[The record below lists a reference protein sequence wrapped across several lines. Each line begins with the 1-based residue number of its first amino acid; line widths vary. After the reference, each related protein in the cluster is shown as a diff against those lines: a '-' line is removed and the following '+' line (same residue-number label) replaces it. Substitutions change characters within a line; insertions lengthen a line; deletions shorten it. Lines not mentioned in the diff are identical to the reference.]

1 MRTFTSR
8 GKRSE
13 RRQPRPTMRDVA
25 ALAHVSVTTVSRVIN
40 EEPGVSARLAVR
52 VGAAI
57 EQLNYR
63 HNLTASSL
71 RRADGRGGTIG
82 VVLEYIADPFDALM
96 HRAIEE
102 YALTRGVLVLAGSL
116 LEDEAR
122 ERELIAALAARRVDG
137 LVIMPAGHDQSY
149 LMNERRSG
157 TPMVFVDR
165 PPGFF
170 DADDVLTDNLDGSR
184 RGVGHLLAHGH
195 RRVGYLGDL
204 QTITTAALRHQGYR
218 EELTAHGIGVD
229 DRLVRTDVRGSERAE
244 AATREIL
251 SNKPAPTALFAGQG
265 PLTTG
270 AYRALR
276 SLGLHHKVALVGFD
290 DIPLADLLEPGIT
303 VMAQDPASMGRA
315 AAELLFRRMDG
326 DRSPSVHQVIP
337 TRLITRG
344 SGEIRP

>member
-1 MRTFTSR
+1 
-8 GKRSE
+8 
-13 RRQPRPTMRDVA
+13 MRDVA
-25 ALAHVSVTTVSRVIN
+25 RLARVSVTTVSRVIN
-40 EEPGVSARLAVR
+40 GEPGVSAPLATR

-149 LMNERRSG
+149 LLNERSSG

-165 PPGFF
+165 PPAFF
-170 DADDVLTDNLDGSR
+170 DADDVLTDNLDGVR
-184 RGVGHLLAHGH
+184 RGVRHLLAQGH
-195 RRVGYLGDL
+195 RRVAYLGDL
-204 QTITTAALRHQGYR
+204 QTISTAALRYQGYV
-218 EELTAHGIGVD
+218 EELAAQGIRPD
-229 DRLVRTDVRGSERAE
+229 DRLVRINVRGTERAE
-244 AATREIL
+244 SATLDLL
-251 SNKPAPTALFAGQG
+251 SKQPAPTALFAGQG

-276 SLGLHHKVALVGFD
+276 RLGLQHKVALVGFD

-303 VMAQDPASMGRA
+303 VMAQDPARMGRA

-326 DRSPSVHQVIP
+326 DRSASVHQVIP
-337 TRLITRG
+337 THLITRG

>member
-1 MRTFTSR
+1 
-8 GKRSE
+8 
-13 RRQPRPTMRDVA
+13 
-25 ALAHVSVTTVSRVIN
+25 VIN
-40 EEPGVSARLAVR
+40 GEPGVSPPLAIR

-149 LMNERRSG
+149 LLNERRSG

-165 PPGFF
+165 PPAFF
-170 DADDVLTDNLDGSR
+170 DADDVLTDNLDGAR
-184 RGVGHLLAHGH
+184 RGVGHLLGHGH

-218 EELTAHGIGVD
+218 EELAAHGITVD
-229 DRLVRTDVRGSERAE
+229 DRLVRTDVRGSERAK
-244 AATREIL
+244 AATLEIL
-251 SNKPAPTALFAGQG
+251 SNNPAPTALFAGQG

-276 SLGLHHKVALVGFD
+276 HLGLHHKVALVGFD

-303 VMAQDPASMGRA
+303 VMAQDPAAMGRA

-326 DRSPSVHQVIP
+326 DRAPSVHQVIP
-337 TRLITRG
+337 TRLISRG

>member
-1 MRTFTSR
+1 
-8 GKRSE
+8 
-13 RRQPRPTMRDVA
+13 MRDVA
-25 ALAHVSVTTVSRVIN
+25 RLARVSVTTVSRVIN
-40 EEPGVSARLAVR
+40 GEPGVSAPLTTR

-149 LMNERRSG
+149 LLNERSSG

-165 PPGFF
+165 PPAFF
-170 DADDVLTDNLDGSR
+170 DADDVLTDNLDGVR
-184 RGVGHLLAHGH
+184 RGVRHLLAQGH
-195 RRVGYLGDL
+195 
-204 QTITTAALRHQGYR
+204 
-218 EELTAHGIGVD
+218 
-229 DRLVRTDVRGSERAE
+229 
-244 AATREIL
+244 
-251 SNKPAPTALFAGQG
+251 PWAPC
-265 PLTTG
+265 
-270 AYRALR
+270 
-276 SLGLHHKVALVGFD
+276 
-290 DIPLADLLEPGIT
+290 
-303 VMAQDPASMGRA
+303 
-315 AAELLFRRMDG
+315 
-326 DRSPSVHQVIP
+326 
-337 TRLITRG
+337 
-344 SGEIRP
+344 RP

>member
-1 MRTFTSR
+1 
-8 GKRSE
+8 
-13 RRQPRPTMRDVA
+13 MRDVA
-25 ALAHVSVTTVSRVIN
+25 ALARVSVTTVSRVIN
-40 EEPGVSARLAVR
+40 GEPGVSPPLAIR

-149 LMNERRSG
+149 LLNERRSG

-165 PPGFF
+165 PPAFF
-170 DADDVLTDNLDGSR
+170 DADDVLTDNLDGAR
-184 RGVGHLLAHGH
+184 RGVGHLLGHGH

-218 EELTAHGIGVD
+218 EELAAHGITVD
-229 DRLVRTDVRGSERAE
+229 DRLVRTDVRGSERAK
-244 AATREIL
+244 AATLEIL
-251 SNKPAPTALFAGQG
+251 SNNPAPTALFAGQG

-276 SLGLHHKVALVGFD
+276 HLGLHHKVALVGFD

-303 VMAQDPASMGRA
+303 VMAQDPAAMGRA

-337 TRLITRG
+337 TRLIARG

>member
-1 MRTFTSR
+1 
-8 GKRSE
+8 
-13 RRQPRPTMRDVA
+13 MRDVA
-25 ALAHVSVTTVSRVIN
+25 ALARVSVTTVSRVIN
-40 EEPGVSARLAVR
+40 GEPGVSPPLAIR

-149 LMNERRSG
+149 LLNERRSG

-165 PPGFF
+165 PPAFF
-170 DADDVLTDNLDGSR
+170 DADDVLTDNLDGAR
-184 RGVGHLLAHGH
+184 RGVGHLLGHGH
-195 RRVGYLGDL
+195 GRVGFLGDL

-218 EELTAHGIGVD
+218 EELAAHGITVD
-229 DRLVRTDVRGSERAE
+229 DRLVRTDVRGSERAK
-244 AATREIL
+244 AATLEIL
-251 SNKPAPTALFAGQG
+251 SNNPAPTALFAGQG

-276 SLGLHHKVALVGFD
+276 HLGLHHKVALVGFD

-303 VMAQDPASMGRA
+303 VMAQDPAAMGRA

-326 DRSPSVHQVIP
+326 DHSPSVHQVIP
-337 TRLITRG
+337 TRLINRG

>member
-1 MRTFTSR
+1 
-8 GKRSE
+8 
-13 RRQPRPTMRDVA
+13 MRDVA
-25 ALAHVSVTTVSRVIN
+25 ALARVSVTTVSRVIN
-40 EEPGVSARLAVR
+40 GEPGVSPPLAIR

-149 LMNERRSG
+149 LLNERRSG

-165 PPGFF
+165 PPAFF
-170 DADDVLTDNLDGSR
+170 DADDVLTDNLDGAR
-184 RGVGHLLAHGH
+184 RGVGHLLGHGH

-218 EELTAHGIGVD
+218 EELAAHGITVD
-229 DRLVRTDVRGSERAE
+229 DRLVRTDVRGSERAK
-244 AATREIL
+244 AATLEIL
-251 SNKPAPTALFAGQG
+251 SNNPAPTALFAGQG

-276 SLGLHHKVALVGFD
+276 HLGLHHKVALVGFD

-303 VMAQDPASMGRA
+303 VMAQDPAAMGRA

-337 TRLITRG
+337 TRLINRG

>member
-1 MRTFTSR
+1 
-8 GKRSE
+8 
-13 RRQPRPTMRDVA
+13 MRDVA
-25 ALAHVSVTTVSRVIN
+25 ALARVSVTTVSRVIN
-40 EEPGVSARLAVR
+40 GEPGVSAPLAVR

-71 RRADGRGGTIG
+71 RRADGRSATIG
-82 VVLEYIADPFDALM
+82 VVLEYIADPFDSLL

-116 LEDEAR
+116 EEDEAR

-149 LMNERRSG
+149 LVNERRSG

-165 PPGFF
+165 PPAFF
-170 DADDVLTDNLDGSR
+170 DADDVLTDNLDGVR
-184 RGVGHLLAHGH
+184 RGVRHLLAQGH

-218 EELTAHGIGVD
+218 EELAAHGIGVD
-229 DRLVRTDVRGSERAE
+229 DRLVRTGVRGSERAE
-244 AATREIL
+244 TAALEIL
-251 SNKPAPTALFAGQG
+251 SNVPAPTALFAGQG
-265 PLTTG
+265 LLTTG
-270 AYRALR
+270 ACRALR
-276 SLGLHHKVALVGFD
+276 RLGLHHKVALVGFD

-303 VMAQDPASMGRA
+303 VMAQDPAAMGRA

-326 DRSPSVHQVIP
+326 DHSPSVHRVIP

>member
-1 MRTFTSR
+1 
-8 GKRSE
+8 
-13 RRQPRPTMRDVA
+13 MRDVA
-25 ALAHVSVTTVSRVIN
+25 ALARVSVTTVSRVIN
-40 EEPGVSARLAVR
+40 GEPGVSPPLALR

-149 LMNERRSG
+149 LLNERRSG

-165 PPGFF
+165 PPSFF
-170 DADDVLTDNLDGSR
+170 DADDVLTDNLDGAR

-204 QTITTAALRHQGYR
+204 QRITTAALRLQGYR
-218 EELTAHGIGVD
+218 DELAVHGIGVD
-229 DRLVRTDVRGSERAE
+229 DRLVRTDVRGSEQAE
-244 AATREIL
+244 AVTLEIL

-270 AYRALR
+270 AYRGLR
-276 SLGLHHKVALVGFD
+276 RLGLHHKVALVGFD

-303 VMAQDPASMGRA
+303 VMAQDPAAMGRA
-315 AAELLFRRMDG
+315 AAEQLFRRMDG

>member
-1 MRTFTSR
+1 
-8 GKRSE
+8 
-13 RRQPRPTMRDVA
+13 MRDVA
-25 ALAHVSVTTVSRVIN
+25 ALARVSVTTVSRVIN
-40 EEPGVSARLAVR
+40 GEPGVSPPLAIR

-149 LMNERRSG
+149 LLNERRSG

-165 PPGFF
+165 PPAFF
-170 DADDVLTDNLDGSR
+170 DADDVLTDNLDGAR
-184 RGVGHLLAHGH
+184 RGVGHLLGHGH

-218 EELTAHGIGVD
+218 EELAAHGITVD
-229 DRLVRTDVRGSERAE
+229 DRLVRTGVRGSERAK
-244 AATREIL
+244 AATLDIL
-251 SNKPAPTALFAGQG
+251 SNNPAPTALFAGQG

-276 SLGLHHKVALVGFD
+276 HLGLHHKVALVGFD

-303 VMAQDPASMGRA
+303 VMAQDPAAIGRA

>member
-1 MRTFTSR
+1 MRTFSKR

-13 RRQPRPTMRDVA
+13 GLQPRPTMRDVA
-25 ALAHVSVTTVSRVIN
+25 ALARVSVTTVSRVIN
-40 EEPGVSARLAVR
+40 GEPGVTTELAGR

-71 RRADGRGGTIG
+71 RRADGRSATIG
-82 VVLEYIADPFDALM
+82 VVLEYIADPFDALL

-116 LEDEAR
+116 EEDEAR

-149 LMNERRSG
+149 LLNERRSG
-157 TPMVFVDR
+157 TAMVFVDR
-165 PPGFF
+165 PPAFF
-170 DADDVLTDNLDGSR
+170 DADDVLTDNLDGAR
-184 RGVGHLLAHGH
+184 RGVGHLVAQGH
-195 RRVGYLGDL
+195 RRIGYIGDL
-204 QTITTAALRHQGYR
+204 QTITTAALRHRGYR
-218 EELTAHGIGVD
+218 EELAAHGIPVD
-229 DRLVRTDVRGSERAE
+229 ESLVRTDVRGTERAE
-244 AATREIL
+244 AAALEIM
-251 SNKPAPTALFAGQG
+251 SNAAPPTALFAGQG
-265 PLTTG
+265 LLTPG

-276 SLGLHHKVALVGFD
+276 RLGLHNKVALVGFD
-290 DIPLADLLEPGIT
+290 EIPLADLLEPGVT
-303 VMAQDPASMGRA
+303 VMAQDPAAMGRA

>member
-1 MRTFTSR
+1 
-8 GKRSE
+8 
-13 RRQPRPTMRDVA
+13 MRDVA
-25 ALAHVSVTTVSRVIN
+25 RLARVSVTTVSRVIN
-40 EEPGVSARLAVR
+40 GEPGVSAPLSAR

-149 LMNERRSG
+149 LLNERSSG

-165 PPGFF
+165 PPAFF
-170 DADDVLTDNLDGSR
+170 DADDVLTDNLDGVR
-184 RGVGHLLAHGH
+184 RGVRHLLAQGH
-195 RRVGYLGDL
+195 RRVAYLGDL
-204 QTITTAALRHQGYR
+204 QTISTAALRYQGYV
-218 EELTAHGIGVD
+218 EELAAQGIRPD
-229 DRLVRTDVRGSERAE
+229 DRLVRINVRGTERAE
-244 AATREIL
+244 SATLDLL
-251 SNKPAPTALFAGQG
+251 SKQPAPTALFAGQG

-276 SLGLHHKVALVGFD
+276 RLGLQHKVALVGFD

-303 VMAQDPASMGRA
+303 VMAQDPAKMGRA

-326 DRSPSVHQVIP
+326 DRSASVHQVIP
-337 TRLITRG
+337 THLITRG

>member
-1 MRTFTSR
+1 
-8 GKRSE
+8 
-13 RRQPRPTMRDVA
+13 MRDVA
-25 ALAHVSVTTVSRVIN
+25 ALARVSVTTVSRVIN
-40 EEPGVSARLAVR
+40 GEPGVSPPLAIR

-149 LMNERRSG
+149 LLNERRSG

-165 PPGFF
+165 PPAFF
-170 DADDVLTDNLDGSR
+170 DADDVLTDNLDGAR
-184 RGVGHLLAHGH
+184 RGVGHLLGHGH
-195 RRVGYLGDL
+195 RRVGFLGDL

-218 EELTAHGIGVD
+218 EELAAHGIIVD
-229 DRLVRTDVRGSERAE
+229 DRLVRTDVRGSERAK
-244 AATREIL
+244 AATLEIL
-251 SNKPAPTALFAGQG
+251 SNNPAPTALFAGQG

-276 SLGLHHKVALVGFD
+276 HLGLHHKVALVGFD

-303 VMAQDPASMGRA
+303 VMAQDPAAMGRA

-326 DRSPSVHQVIP
+326 DHSPSVHQVIP
-337 TRLITRG
+337 TRLINRG